1 VSTHDDDILDFD
13 FFEEEEPQSREPRV
27 ERRPGP
33 PGGRG
38 PRPPRRRM
46 RTPGNLTPLL
56 RLIALIALAILV
68 VVVVAVWVEGCS
80 SERKHDRY
88 ASYMTEIGSIGNS
101 SAGLGDKLATLLTEP
116 GLKQEDLDA
125 KLGGYIQQAES
136 QVQKA
141 QGLKSPGPLHDANDG
156 AIESLDFR
164 VAGLRGLQKAFQDTA
179 NADDATTA
187 GEQLAV
193 PAQRL
198 LTSDIVWTDRF
209 QAVAQR
215 VMNQE
220 NVEGVQ
226 VPSSGFVAGEDL
238 DLSARTLATIWQ
250 RIKGA
255 ATGGTGGSHGSGIAY
270 VKALPSDTTLSVGST
285 TTIKATVQ
293 LKFEIG
299 VTDTGD
305 SQEVRIKVT
314 LTIPGGTKP
323 IVKTGVIPLI
333 DPGETKT
340 VTLKVGNLVPFG
352 SETSVKV
359 DVEPV
364 QGETYTQNN
373 SAEYPVVFSFEP

>member
-1 VSTHDDDILDFD
+1 
-13 FFEEEEPQSREPRV
+13 
-27 ERRPGP
+27 
-33 PGGRG
+33 
-38 PRPPRRRM
+38 M

-56 RLIALIALAILV
+56 RLVALIALAILV
-68 VVVVAVWVEGCS
+68 VVVAAVWVEGCS

-88 ASYMTEIGSIGNS
+88 ASYMTEIGSVGSS
-101 SAGLGDKLATLLTEP
+101 SAGLGDKLATLLTQP

-136 QVQKA
+136 HVQKA
-141 QGLKSPGPLHDANDG
+141 QDLKPPGPLHDAQDG
-156 AIESLDFR
+156 AIEALEFR
-164 VAGLRGLQKAFQDTA
+164 VAGLKGLQKTFQDTA

-187 GEQLAV
+187 GQQLAV

-209 QAVAQR
+209 QAVAQN
-215 VMNQE
+215 VMDQE

-226 VPSSGFVAGEDL
+226 VPPSDFVATDDL
-238 DLSARTLATIWQ
+238 VSARTLATIWQ
-250 RIKGA
+250 RIQGA
-255 ATGGTGGSHGSGIAY
+255 ATGGTGGSHGSGIAS
-270 VKALPSDTTLSVGST
+270 VKALPSGTLLST
-285 TTIKATVQ
+285 STATTIKATVQ
-293 LKFEIG
+293 LAFEVG
-299 VTDTGD
+299 VEDTGD

-314 LTIPGGTKP
+314 LTIPKGTSP

-352 SETSVKV
+352 EQTSVKV

-373 SAEYPVVFSFEP
+373 SAEYPVIFSFEP